1 MDREEILN
9 SANKIGV
16 EIVTLIFAYGI
27 NMISLYSSSVTTEGH
42 WFARSGSLLVMFGAF
57 LEFRNISFRQ
67 ILNQIA
73 QQSTKYYGAEPEKW
87 VLPKKR
93 EILDHVVLFTL
104 VYGTV
109 VWGYGDLLFKN
120 T

>member
-1 MDREEILN
+1 MDREEVLK
-9 SANKIGV
+9 SANNIGI
-16 EIVTLIFAYGI
+16 EIITLIFAYGV
-27 NMISLYSSSVTTEGH
+27 NTISLYSSFITTEGH

-57 LEFRNISFRQ
+57 LEFRNFSFRKK
-67 ILNQIA
+67 LDQIA
-73 QQSTKYYGAEPEKW
+73 QQSTKYYGAKPEKW
-87 VLPKKR
+87 VSPKKR
-93 EILDHVVLFTL
+93 EILDRVVLFTL